1 MTELSQAKTPL
12 PGVPL
17 EQVDVIDFL
26 AGIAP
31 GDWLDQL
38 RRARPET
45 RAQAQKSH
53 EALFTPTAPVAG
65 QVSRAERHAVAAF
78 VALLHQQAEAA
89 DWHLQLLQE
98 LSPHWFEA
106 VRHAAAAGAT
116 QGPYGHF
123 PAGPL
128 TAEDQDGTAL
138 QLSQALR
145 AVLGERLHA
154 ALLHAHFLVFHPRDA
169 DPQRVRALETA
180 GWQADDIVVLSQ
192 LVAFLSFQLRVVDG
206 LRVLAAGWQVEPGP
220 AVRRTALQ
228 QGAAAAVATPVPGT
242 EPVVFTQAELQ
253 WQPWLAP
260 LDEGALTPRHLAG
273 LVDAA
278 RAKSPYFRLL
288 ARDPDTL
295 GARTRTDK
303 DIFYNPAAGLPRAER
318 ELAAA
323 ATSRYNGCI
332 YCASVHA
339 RFASHFSHRKDDV
352 QRLLDEGVQADLGA
366 RWNAI
371 VDASVA
377 LTATPQRLEVT
388 HVAALRA
395 QGLDAQA
402 AADLVHAAAFFNWA
416 NRLMLSLGAPH
427 Y

>member
-53 EALFTPTAPVAG
+53 EALFTPAAPVAG

-169 DPQRVRALETA
+169 DPQRVRGLEAA

-220 AVRRTALQ
+220 AVRRTASQ

-339 RFASHFSHRKDDV
+339 RFASHFSRRKDDV

-416 NRLMLSLGAPH
+416 NRLMLSLGAPR